1 MVMFTERKVRR
12 IAENGL
18 LSTDEKIE
26 QLLAIDPWL
35 STGEPRRQTTSAART
50 LVAKLFPLKG
60 QKPHLPSAW
69 LTSPNGSRPV

>member
-35 STGEPRRQTTSAART
+35 STGEPRRLTISAART
-50 LVAKLFPLKG
+50 LAAKLFPLKG
-60 QKPHLPSAW
+60 ERPHPIRASFRQR
-69 LTSPNGSRPV
+69 G